1 MQRFP
6 TFSRRSSRR
15 CETSTPARGRVSQV
29 KEATVEWFFPF
40 YWAAAVDPVA
50 CGLVFGPPC
59 QFRLGRLVV
68 AATTTGAAL
77 SGIGSASGADGGL
90 SEGGR
95 KTGATSRPLSV
106 LRAGAGGT
114 RMWHDRQGG
123 HRHAL

>member
-1 MQRFP
+1 
-6 TFSRRSSRR
+6 
-15 CETSTPARGRVSQV
+15 
-29 KEATVEWFFPF
+29 VEWFFPF

-90 SEGGR
+90 S
-95 KTGATSRPLSV
+95 
-106 LRAGAGGT
+106 AGGVAPVSHPGCP
-114 RMWHDRQGG
+114 RCPWRWENQGISRAQHG
-123 HRHAL
+123 SDEQTVVRTASRRRRCPHVA